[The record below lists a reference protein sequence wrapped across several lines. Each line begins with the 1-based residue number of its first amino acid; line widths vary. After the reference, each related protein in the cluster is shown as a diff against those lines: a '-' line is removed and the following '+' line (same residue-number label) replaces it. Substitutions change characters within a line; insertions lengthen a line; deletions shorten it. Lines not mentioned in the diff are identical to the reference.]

1 MTLIV
6 SFGTTDSK
14 GRYRK
19 CQTPPGQIQAA
30 QCEAYYE
37 ALLVNPILEVTPI
50 TALTEMVSQ
59 FVLRPLNV
67 LGQHLGNFYANLLEP
82 LPWVWKLPVLLVAT
96 TIIVIVILIAFRYK
110 LNFGFNLF
118 CLEPTSYKS
127 LSQSEES
134 KQVKRGFTNY
144 LPRGLNFLKK
154 KKMKKREKFQKI
166 SKK

>member
-1 MTLIV
+1 M
-6 SFGTTDSK
+6 
-14 GRYRK
+14 
-19 CQTPPGQIQAA
+19 
-30 QCEAYYE
+30 
-37 ALLVNPILEVTPI
+37 NPILEVTPI

-118 CLEPTSYKS
+118 CLEPTSQKS
-127 LSQSEES
+127 LSQSEEPKKDNERKTEDS
-134 KQVKRGFTNY
+134 IKGWS
-144 LPRGLNFLKK
+144 LKK
-154 KKMKKREKFQKI
+154 WNGFRGCNSRSRAATAKQLHSAK
-166 SKK
+166 SS